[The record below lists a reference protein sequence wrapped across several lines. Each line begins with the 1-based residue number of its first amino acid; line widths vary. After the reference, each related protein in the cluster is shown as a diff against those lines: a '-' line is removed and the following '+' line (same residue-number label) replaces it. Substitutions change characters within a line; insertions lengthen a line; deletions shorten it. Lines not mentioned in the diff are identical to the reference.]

1 MGLYCVVKTMTRV
14 GSVTE
19 ATGISIPSVYYCKTK
34 KLACAYLEKR
44 YNASLNSIKRQEKI
58 NASEIELINCG
69 INSDK
74 TWCNIEYNEKNLT
87 GEPGYFHTQEEMR
100 IVRAQ
105 EILDLPNGPALHVE

>member
-1 MGLYCVVKTMTRV
+1 MRLYCVVKTITRI

-34 KLACAYLEKR
+34 KLARAYLEKR

-58 NASEIELINCG
+58 NASEIELINC
-69 INSDK
+69 DK
-74 TWCNIEYNEKNLT
+74 TWCNIEYKEKNLT

>member
-1 MGLYCVVKTMTRV
+1 MGLYCVVKTMTRI

-44 YNASLNSIKRQEKI
+44 YNSRLNSVKR
-58 NASEIELINCG
+58 SDGLSIEFIDCG
-69 INSDK
+69 IMGDK
-74 TWCNIEYNEKNLT
+74 TCSNIEYKEKNLT
-87 GEPGYFHTQEEMR
+87 GDPGYFHTQEEMR
-100 IVRAQ
+100 VVRAQ

>member
-1 MGLYCVVKTMTRV
+1 MGLYCVVKTMTRI

-34 KLACAYLEKR
+34 KLARAYLEKR

-69 INSDK
+69 INGDK
-74 TWCNIEYNEKNLT
+74 TWCNIEYKVKNLT
-87 GEPGYFHTQEEMR
+87 GDTGYLHTQEEMR
-100 IVRAQ
+100 VVRAQ
-105 EILDLPNGPALHVE
+105 EILNLPNGPALRVE

>member
-1 MGLYCVVKTMTRV
+1 MGLYCVVKTMTRI

-69 INSDK
+69 INGDK
-74 TWCNIEYNEKNLT
+74 TWYNIE
-87 GEPGYFHTQEEMR
+87 
-100 IVRAQ
+100 
-105 EILDLPNGPALHVE
+105 